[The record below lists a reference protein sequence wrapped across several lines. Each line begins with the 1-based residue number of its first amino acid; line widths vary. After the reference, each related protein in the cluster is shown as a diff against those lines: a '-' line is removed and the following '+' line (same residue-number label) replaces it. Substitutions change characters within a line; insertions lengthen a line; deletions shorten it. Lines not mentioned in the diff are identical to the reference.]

1 MGDDGEAHMQIYAV
15 AEKAGWSLAN
25 VREAYIRVSRG
36 VACREFAPIT
46 GHGFAPCRKG
56 ELHSTD

>member
-1 MGDDGEAHMQIYAV
+1 MGDDGEAHTQIDAV

-25 VREAYIRVSRG
+25 VKKAYIRVSRG
-36 VACREFAPIT
+36 GACREFAPYT

-56 ELHSTD
+56 HLHSTD